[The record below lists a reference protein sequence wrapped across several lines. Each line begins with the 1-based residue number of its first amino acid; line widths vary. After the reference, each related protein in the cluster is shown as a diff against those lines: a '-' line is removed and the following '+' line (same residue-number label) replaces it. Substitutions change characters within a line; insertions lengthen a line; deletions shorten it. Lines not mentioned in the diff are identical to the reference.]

1 MRFSQFV
8 TEDRAVRV
16 KVSDLTFDGPALDR
30 LPTELTVKVMVN
42 PGDDDE
48 DIYDAVADELEDR
61 YGVKVGGFEMK
72 LEESEH
78 AGPDTPA
85 SLTINVDPD
94 TARRTKAVCDQNN
107 VECTE
112 QDGKLFLKGT
122 ERNILRVMYKMKFPG
137 NIYSGKI
144 QLENKALADTEA
156 VIKKNFSE
164 ERQAVKEKIVQLV
177 REVQMGTGD
186 KMKQAMEILALT
198 KSEMDAKNEDR
209 DLAPSVTQNLGMLRR
224 AMEQVTGNIF
234 PKGAMEGITEQE
246 LEEYVESKSLS
257 SLMNRRS
264 FDAMARLQDK
274 RSSAVKSKPV
284 QIKKPVEPKQL
295 ELFNSVVENINT
307 LLEKNVPTDKAKW
320 SYYKSQAKKK
330 FEVYPSAYANAWA
343 AKKYKAAGGRW
354 RTEKKKKK
362 K

>member
-61 YGVKVGGFEMK
+61 YGVKVGGFEMQ
-72 LEESEH
+72 LE
-78 AGPDTPA
+78 
-85 SLTINVDPD
+85 
-94 TARRTKAVCDQNN
+94 
-107 VECTE
+107 
-112 QDGKLFLKGT
+112 
-122 ERNILRVMYKMKFPG
+122 
-137 NIYSGKI
+137 
-144 QLENKALADTEA
+144 ENKALADTEA

-234 PKGAMEGITEQE
+234 PKGAMEGITEEE

>member
-1 MRFSQFV
+1 MRLSQFV

-61 YGVKVGGFEMK
+61 YGVKVGGFEMQ
-72 LEESEH
+72 LEESLNE
-78 AGPDTPA
+78 A
-85 SLTINVDPD
+85 SLSFSVDPD

-112 QDGKLFLKGT
+112 QGGKLMLQGS
-122 ERNILRVMYKMKFPG
+122 ERDILRVMYKMRFPT

-144 QLENKALADTEA
+144 QTENKALADTEA

-209 DLAPSVTQNLGMLRR
+209 DLAPSVTQNLGMLKR

-234 PKGAMEGITEQE
+234 PKGAMEGITEEE
-246 LEEYVESKSLS
+246 LEEYKSTA
-257 SLMNRRS
+257 SLRNDSMFR
-264 FDAMARLQDK
+264 AMAKLQDK
-274 RSSAVKSKPV
+274 RDAKNKPV
-284 QIKKPVEPKQL
+284 QIKKPPMPKQL
-295 ELFNSVVENINT
+295 DLFNSVVENINT

-354 RTEKKKKK
+354 RKEKKKKK
-362 K
+362 S